1 MKRVKHGG
9 VALVVA
15 GVACAGLAGSAL
27 AQDGTLR
34 QSESGESVGS
44 ARSGSAIGSAPGA
57 SGSTGMRRDPHS
69 GTMVPNP
76 ERPGGEAGADQ
87 PDSATKRSEG
97 GQQSRSFQGMA
108 QVPAGIGE
116 RGTGQTQSTLE
127 RSGVGGSG
135 R

>member
-1 MKRVKHGG
+1 MKRVKHGR

-15 GVACAGLAGSAL
+15 GVACAGLAGGAW
-27 AQDGTLR
+27 AQDGTPR
-34 QSESGESVGS
+34 HSESTGS
-44 ARSGSAIGSAPGA
+44 TRSGSAIDSDPGTP
-57 SGSTGMRRDPHS
+57 GSTGMRRDPHS
-69 GTMVPNP
+69 GTMVPDSGQ
-76 ERPGGEAGADQ
+76 RGGEAGTGQ
-87 PDSATKRSEG
+87 PESSTKRSEG